1 MMITM
6 LFTVGSLEDAINA
19 SSPFQN
25 SFTNTGST
33 GVNVALTVILALLI
47 GAANITS
54 LATTSREV
62 WAFARDGGTPGHR
75 WISKV
80 SLPRFPFHCMLIH
93 LRSQV
98 HHHHNVPFNAVLTT
112 SFLSF
117 ILCLIQLGST
127 VAFNIIISLNL
138 IAFLGTYMI
147 SIGCLLLK
155 RFRSEPLPPARFSL
169 GRWGLP
175 VNLFAFCYSL
185 LTLVFSCFPVSVPV
199 DASTANWGPA
209 IWGGVLGIALVS
221 YLVQGRKDYKGPVVF
236 VAGVRRAGMGLQTA

>member
-80 SLPRFPFHCMLIH
+80 
-93 LRSQV
+93 
-98 HHHHNVPFNAVLTT
+98 HHHQNVPFNAVLVT

-155 RFRSEPLPPARFSL
+155 RFRHEPLPPARFSL

-199 DASTANWGPA
+199 DASTANCGPA

-236 VAGVRRAGMGLQTA
+236 VAGVRREGMGLQTA

>member
-1 MMITM
+1 MITM

-54 LATTSREV
+54 LATTSREI

-80 SLPRFPFHCMLIH
+80 SLSHLPFRIELIPLH
-93 LRSQV
+93 SQV
-98 HHHHNVPFNAVLTT
+98 HHHQNVPFNAVLTT

-155 RFRSEPLPPARFSL
+155 RFRHEPLPPARFSL

-221 YLVQGRKDYKGPVVF
+221 YLVQGRRDYKGPVVF
-236 VAGVRRAGMGLQTA
+236 VEGVRREGMGFQTA

>member
-1 MMITM
+1 
-6 LFTVGSLEDAINA
+6 
-19 SSPFQN
+19 
-25 SFTNTGST
+25 
-33 GVNVALTVILALLI
+33 
-47 GAANITS
+47 
-54 LATTSREV
+54 
-62 WAFARDGGTPGHR
+62 
-75 WISKV
+75 
-80 SLPRFPFHCMLIH
+80 MLIH
-93 LRSQV
+93 LRSQI
-98 HHHHNVPFNAVLTT
+98 HRHQNVPFNAVLTT

-147 SIGCLLLK
+147 SIGSLLLK
-155 RFRSEPLPPARFSL
+155 RFRYQPLPPARFSL

-175 VNLFAFCYSL
+175 VNLFAFCYST

-221 YLVQGRKDYKGPVVF
+221 YLTQGRRDYEGPVVF
-236 VAGVRRAGMGLQTA
+236 VAGVRREGMGLQTA